1 MNAKPRSSWKTF
13 GARRF
18 DPMTY
23 REQDAGRAEEEAQAA
38 ARAAE
43 ETKRFAEALRTPRRS
58 PLSYFKSWRAQRF
71 IATMLGLVALGA
83 GYKVFGWNIER
94 LTEYALYIFVVGG
107 SALLLFVFGLAGV
120 RALRKR
126 VSRR

>member
-1 MNAKPRSSWKTF
+1 MNAKLRSSWKTF
-13 GARRF
+13 GVIRF
-18 DPMTY
+18 ATMTY

-58 PLSYFKSWRAQRF
+58 PLSYFKTWRAQRF
-71 IATMLGLVALGA
+71 IATMLGLVALGV
-83 GYKVFGWNIER
+83 GYEVFGWDIEW
-94 LTEYALYIFVVGG
+94 LMEYGLYIFVVGAG
-107 SALLLFVFGLAGV
+107 ALLLFVFGLAGV
-120 RALRKR
+120 RALRER

>member
-1 MNAKPRSSWKTF
+1 
-13 GARRF
+13 
-18 DPMTY
+18 MTH

-43 ETKRFAEALRTPRRS
+43 ETKLFAEALRTPRRS

-71 IATMLGLVALGA
+71 IAAMLGLGLVALGA
-83 GYKVFGWNIER
+83 EYKVFEWKIER
-94 LTEYALYIFVVGG
+94 LIEYGLYIFAVGG

-120 RALRKR
+120 RALRER
-126 VSRR
+126 LSRR